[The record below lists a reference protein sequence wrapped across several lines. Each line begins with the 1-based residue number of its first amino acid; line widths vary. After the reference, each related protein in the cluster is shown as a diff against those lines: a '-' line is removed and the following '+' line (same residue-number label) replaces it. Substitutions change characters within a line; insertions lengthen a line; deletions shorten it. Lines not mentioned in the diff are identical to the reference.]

1 MAFQIIL
8 NILIAIM
15 WMFLAEEYTFSKFVV
30 GYIFGVFILILLD
43 RFIPDRLYLHR
54 VKAIIK
60 LLFLFIKELILANV
74 DVIKRVYSPSL
85 NIEPG
90 IFQYPTQLK
99 SNWEITLLAN
109 LITLTPGT
117 LTVAISNDNQSLY
130 IHSIDVSNV
139 EESIY
144 QIKNTFEKAIMEVTR

>member
-30 GYIFGVFILILLD
+30 GYIFGIFILILLN
-43 RFIPDRLYLHR
+43 RLIPDRFYLHR
-54 VKAIIK
+54 VKAIVYLI
-60 LLFLFIKELILANV
+60 FLFIKELLLANI

-90 IFQYPTQLK
+90 IFRYPTELK
-99 SNWEITLLAN
+99 TNWEITLLAN

-117 LTVAISNDNQSLY
+117 LTVAVSSDNQFLY
-130 IHSIDVSNV
+130 IHAIDVSNV
-139 EESIY
+139 EESIEH
-144 QIKNTFEKAIMEVTR
+144 IKTTFEKAIMEVTR